1 MKHHTITGGGGT
13 RLHLV
18 EAGNARGPAILFI
31 HGISQCW
38 LQWSRQLDS
47 TLAQT
52 HRLVAMDMRGHG
64 QSDRPRD
71 GYGDSRLWAD
81 DVDAAIRQLELDQP
95 ILCGWSY
102 GPLVIL
108 DYIRHHGEEE
118 IGGVHFVGAV
128 TKLGSEAAV
137 SVLSAEFLSLVPLLF
152 SQDAEES
159 VRGLGTLLQLCF
171 AREPSPAELYCMLGY
186 SGSAPP
192 FVRQALFARVLDN
205 DDVLPTIRRPVLIT
219 HGARDAI
226 VRREAVEQHRAGLRH
241 AQVDVMPSAG
251 HAAFWDDA
259 PGFNARLGAIGQEVA
274 RGGGARLTN
283 DPQNIDS
290 LRVAVR

>member
-1 MKHHTITGGGGT
+1 MRHHTISGGGGT

-18 EAGNARGPAILFI
+18 EAGHPRGPAILFL

-47 TLAQT
+47 SLAQS
-52 HRLVAMDMRGHG
+52 HRLVAMDLRGHG

-108 DYIRHHGEEE
+108 DYLRHFGEER
-118 IGGVHFVGAV
+118 IAGIHLVGAV
-128 TKLGSEAAV
+128 TKLGSEAAL
-137 SVLSAEFLSLVPLLF
+137 SVVTPEFLSLVPRLF
-152 SQDAEES
+152 SHDAEES
-159 VRGLGTLLQLCF
+159 VGGLEEMLRLCF
-171 AREPSPAELYCMLGY
+171 AREPSAAEHYCMLGY
-186 SGSAPP
+186 SASVPP
-192 FVRQALFARVLDN
+192 FVRQALFSRVIDN
-205 DDVLPTIRRPVLIT
+205 DDLLSSIRRPVLIT

-226 VRREAVEQHRAGLRH
+226 VKPEAVEQHRAAIGH
-241 AQVDVMPSAG
+241 AQVDVMASAG
-251 HAAFWDDA
+251 HAPFWDEA
-259 PGFNARLGAIGQEVA
+259 PSFNARLGAFSDEVLPA
-274 RGGGARLTN
+274 GAAGAGR
-283 DPQNIDS
+283 
-290 LRVAVR
+290 

>member
-1 MKHHTITGGGGT
+1 MQHHTITGGGGT

-18 EAGNARGPAILFI
+18 EAGNSKGRAILFI

-47 TLAQT
+47 TLAET
-52 HRLVAMDMRGHG
+52 HRLVAMDLRGHG

-71 GYGDSRLWAD
+71 GYGDSSLWAD
-81 DVDAAIRQLELDQP
+81 DVDAAIRQLGLERP

-108 DYIRHHGEEE
+108 DYVRHHGEEQ
-118 IGGVHFVGAV
+118 IGGIHLVGAV
-128 TKLGSEAAV
+128 TKLGSEPALAV
-137 SVLSAEFLSLVPLLF
+137 LTPEFLSLVPPLF

-159 VRGLGTLLQLCF
+159 VHGLEKLLRLCF
-171 AREPSPAELYCMLGY
+171 AREPTAAELYCMLGY
-186 SGSAPP
+186 SASVPP
-192 FVRQALFARVLDN
+192 FVRQALFSRVLDN

-226 VRREAVEQHRAGLRH
+226 VRTEAVEQHRTGIRH
-241 AQVDVMPSAG
+241 AQVDVVPSAG
-251 HAAFWDDA
+251 HAPFWDDA
-259 PGFNARLGAIGQEVA
+259 PAFNARLGVFSEEAA
-274 RGGGARLTN
+274 RAGAVL
-283 DPQNIDS
+283 
-290 LRVAVR
+290 V

>member
-18 EAGNARGPAILFI
+18 EAGNSQGPAILFI

-47 TLAQT
+47 SLAQN

-64 QSDRPRD
+64 QSERPRE

-108 DYIRHHGEEE
+108 DYVRHHGEER
-118 IGGVHFVGAV
+118 IGGIHLVGAV
-128 TKLGSEAAV
+128 TKLGNEDAV
-137 SVLSAEFLSLVPLLF
+137 SVLSSEFLSLVPLLF

-159 VRGLGTLLQLCF
+159 VRGLEELLHLCF

-186 SGSAPP
+186 SVSVPP
-192 FVRQALFARVLDN
+192 FVRQALFSRVLDN
-205 DDVLPTIRRPVLIT
+205 DDLLPTIRRPVLIT
-219 HGARDAI
+219 HGAFDAI
-226 VRREAVEQHRAGLRH
+226 VRRDAVEQHRAAIRH
-241 AQVDVMPSAG
+241 AQVDVTPSAG
-251 HAAFWDDA
+251 HAPFWDDA
-259 PGFNARLGAIGQEVA
+259 PSFNARLAAFSEEAA
-274 RGGGARLTN
+274 RE
-283 DPQNIDS
+283 
-290 LRVAVR
+290 VAVRV

>member
-18 EAGNARGPAILFI
+18 EAGNPRGPAILFI

-47 TLAQT
+47 SLAQT

-64 QSDRPRD
+64 QSERPRD
-71 GYGDSRLWAD
+71 GYGDASLWAD
-81 DVDAAIRQLELDQP
+81 DVDAAIRQLELDRP

-108 DYIRHHGEEE
+108 DYVRHHGEDA
-118 IGGVHFVGAV
+118 IGGMHLVGAV
-128 TKLGSEAAV
+128 TKLGSEAAL
-137 SVLSAEFLSLVPLLF
+137 SVLTPEFLSLVPQLF

-159 VRGLGTLLQLCF
+159 VRGLEKLLRLCF
-171 AREPSPAELYCMLGY
+171 AHEPTAAELYCMLGY
-186 SGSAPP
+186 NASVPP
-192 FVRQALFARVLDN
+192 FVRQALFSRVVDN
-205 DDVLPTIRRPVLIT
+205 DDLLPTIRRPVLIT

-226 VRREAVEQHRAGLRH
+226 VRRDAVDQHRTGIGH
-241 AQVDVMPSAG
+241 AQVDVVPSAG
-251 HAAFWDDA
+251 HASFWDDA
-259 PGFNARLGAIGQEVA
+259 PSFNARLAAFSEVVA
-274 RGGGARLTN
+274 RAGTV
-283 DPQNIDS
+283 
-290 LRVAVR
+290 RV

>member
-1 MKHHTITGGGGT
+1 MKHHTISGGGGT

-18 EAGNARGPAILFI
+18 EAGQSRGPAILFL

-47 TLAQT
+47 TLAQS
-52 HRLVAMDMRGHG
+52 HRLVAMDLRGHG
-64 QSDRPRD
+64 RSDRPRD

-108 DYIRHHGEEE
+108 DYLRHFGEER
-118 IGGVHFVGAV
+118 IGGIHLVGAV
-128 TKLGSEAAV
+128 TKLGSEAAL
-137 SVLSAEFLSLVPLLF
+137 SVLTPEFLSLVPRLF

-159 VRGLGTLLQLCF
+159 VGGLEEMLRLCF
-171 AREPSPAELYCMLGY
+171 AREPAAAERYCMLGY
-186 SGSAPP
+186 SASVPP
-192 FVRQALFARVLDN
+192 FVRQALFSRVIDN
-205 DDVLPTIRRPVLIT
+205 DDVLSTIRRPVLIT

-226 VRREAVEQHRAGLRH
+226 VKPEAVEQHRAPIGH
-241 AQVDVMPSAG
+241 AQVDVMASAG
-251 HAAFWDDA
+251 HAPFWDEA
-259 PGFNARLGAIGQEVA
+259 PSFNARLGAFSDQLVHAG
-274 RGGGARLTN
+274 
-283 DPQNIDS
+283 
-290 LRVAVR
+290 AVR

>member
-1 MKHHTITGGGGT
+1 MQHHTITGGGGT

-18 EAGNARGPAILFI
+18 EAGNPLGPAILFI
-31 HGISQCW
+31 HGLSQCW

-47 TLAQT
+47 GLAQT
-52 HRLVAMDMRGHG
+52 HRLVAMDLRGHG

-71 GYGDSRLWAD
+71 GYGDSRFWAD
-81 DVDAAIRQLELDQP
+81 DVDAAIRQLELDRP

-108 DYIRHHGEEE
+108 DYVRHHGEDR
-118 IGGVHFVGAV
+118 IGGMHLVSAV

-137 SVLSAEFLSLVPLLF
+137 SVLTPEFLSLVPQLF

-159 VRGLGTLLQLCF
+159 VRGLQGLLRLCF
-171 AREPSPAELYCMLGY
+171 AREPSAAELYCMLGY
-186 SGSAPP
+186 SATVPP
-192 FVRQALFARVLDN
+192 FVRQALLSRVLDN

-226 VRREAVEQHRAGLRH
+226 VRKEAVEQHRTGIRH

-251 HAAFWDDA
+251 HAPFWDDA
-259 PGFNARLGAIGQEVA
+259 PSFNARLGAFSEEVA
-274 RGGGARLTN
+274 RAR
-283 DPQNIDS
+283 
-290 LRVAVR
+290 AVQV